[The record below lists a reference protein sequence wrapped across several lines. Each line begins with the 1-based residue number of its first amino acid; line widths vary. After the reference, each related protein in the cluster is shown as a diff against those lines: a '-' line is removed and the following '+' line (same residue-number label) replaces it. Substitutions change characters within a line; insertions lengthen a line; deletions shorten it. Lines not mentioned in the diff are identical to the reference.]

1 MSDAPPCGLIL
12 AGGRGQRLGGRDK
25 GLVALQG
32 RPLIAHIAERLA
44 PQVGAMLISG
54 GKNWLSARFHLVIGC
69 SSMNTTSLGRI
80 SIWVAMVMLAAF
92 PALRCQAVTA
102 PKSAGFEEARST

>member
-44 PQVGAMLISG
+44 PQVGASCVG
-54 GKNWLSARFHLVIGC
+54 N
-69 SSMNTTSLGRI
+69 
-80 SIWVAMVMLAAF
+80 
-92 PALRCQAVTA
+92 P
-102 PKSAGFEEARST
+102 P